1 MTNSVRPVGIPGRE
15 SIRSGHTDVIPMS
28 PADHSCASPESN
40 NTPLTSLGTS
50 TNVVALEAAI
60 SRVQKLAVVALSAM
74 LVVVMLLSTVHLG
87 VLIGEQILKPPRWLI
102 PVQGLLEIFGY
113 FLLVLIG
120 VELLETLK
128 AYLRKDVIH
137 VRVVLE
143 VALMA
148 MARKVIIQEPNAVSG
163 ATSFGIAALILA
175 LAIAFYFER
184 LAKRDPVHG

>member
-1 MTNSVRPVGIPGRE
+1 MPSASHSYARE
-15 SIRSGHTDVIPMS
+15 SIGT
-28 PADHSCASPESN
+28 
-40 NTPLTSLGTS
+40 TPPISLDTSKK
-50 TNVVALEAAI
+50 VVALEVII
-60 SRVQKLAVVALSAM
+60 SRVQKIAVVALSAM
-74 LVVVMLLSTVHLG
+74 LVVVMLLSTIHLG
-87 VLIGEQILKPPRWLI
+87 VLIEEEIRKPPRWLI

-128 AYLRKDVIH
+128 AYLKKDVIH

-148 MARKVIIQEPNAVSG
+148 MARKVIIQEPQAASG
-163 ATSFGIAALILA
+163 ATSFGIAGLILA

-184 LAKRDPVHG
+184 QAKRDPVHG

>member
-1 MTNSVRPVGIPGRE
+1 MEENSDNAGDG
-15 SIRSGHTDVIPMS
+15 
-28 PADHSCASPESN
+28 A
-40 NTPLTSLGTS
+40 TS
-50 TNVVALEAAI
+50 TNRMVLETVI
-60 SRVQKLAVVALSAM
+60 GGVQKLTVIALAGM

-87 VLIGEQILKPPRWLI
+87 VLIGEEVWKPPRWLI

-143 VALMA
+143 VALIA
-148 MARKVIIQEPNAVSG
+148 MARKVIIEEPMPYRA
-163 ATSFGIAALILA
+163 
-175 LAIAFYFER
+175 
-184 LAKRDPVHG
+184 